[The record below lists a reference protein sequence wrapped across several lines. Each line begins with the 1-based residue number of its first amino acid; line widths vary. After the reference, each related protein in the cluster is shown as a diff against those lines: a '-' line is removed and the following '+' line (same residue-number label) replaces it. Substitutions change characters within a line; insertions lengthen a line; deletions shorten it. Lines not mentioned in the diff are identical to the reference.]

1 MKKWNIL
8 HRQEP
13 SRNDLMESMSIP
25 EEIGQILL
33 NRGVETQDQVKMFT
47 DPYLKM
53 KKYGYLETMMWMVY
67 PLHLS

>member
-47 DPYLKM
+47 DPSLKYLRA
-53 KKYGYLETMMWMVY
+53 YIQVHTMGK
-67 PLHLS
+67 L

>member
-8 HRQEP
+8 HRQEL

-47 DPYLKM
+47 DPSLKYL
-53 KKYGYLETMMWMVY
+53 
-67 PLHLS
+67 